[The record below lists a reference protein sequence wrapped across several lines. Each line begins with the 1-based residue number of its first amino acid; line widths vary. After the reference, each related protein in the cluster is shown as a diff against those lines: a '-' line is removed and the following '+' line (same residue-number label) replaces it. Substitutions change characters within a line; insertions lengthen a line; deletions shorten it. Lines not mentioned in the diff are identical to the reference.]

1 MEAELKTM
9 NPTPPERTGRT
20 SPQDMDTEMSTIER
34 LRDMVRDMA
43 KQCID
48 APKGKAFFDG
58 TADLIEALQAENA
71 ALRKGIESLGWCHGC
86 GEPLS
91 KHCPKCERL
100 QVGTCIYCGLAIWNN
115 DARMTDVGGDF
126 HPICAVN
133 AKVHN
138 LQAANMELVGHVG
151 ILLSEI
157 RNAGLNETSHQRAA
171 QFFIKE
177 LALKTARP

>member
-1 MEAELKTM
+1 
-9 NPTPPERTGRT
+9 
-20 SPQDMDTEMSTIER
+20 MSTIER
-34 LRDMVRDMA
+34 LRWTEETMLAINKLTPD
-43 KQCID
+43 I
-48 APKGKAFFDG
+48 KGKAFDPDWFLLRQRLEQFE
-58 TADLIEALQAENA
+58 AKLEALQAELAKFTDN
-71 ALRKGIESLGWCHGC
+71 
-86 GEPLS
+86 P
-91 KHCPKCERL
+91 
-100 QVGTCIYCGLAIWNN
+100 QVGTCIYCGAAIWNN
-115 DARMTDVGGDF
+115 EARMTDVGGDF